1 MKQQKLLKTAFNLSL
16 VVALTACGQV
26 SPMSRYAPL
35 VQPPAPTTT
44 VNNLP
49 KIFVSENKPTL
60 PDGKLAVSMSFDM
73 DAELEKQATPATTT
87 KDAKDSKDSKT
98 TDATAEKDTQTTAPE
113 ATAATPSTQETK
125 VTLGST
131 KNFSVKITL
140 DDGQVLNKFTNVNWV
155 STNPEIG
162 TINRS
167 GAFTPVRE
175 GTTKVIASI
184 GGVAATI
191 NVVVA
196 PGNYI
201 WQQIQAPTQANLNAV
216 KIINDTEAWA
226 VGSGGT
232 VLHFL
237 RGTWY
242 NLTQQIL
249 PMTGGANLYGID
261 MLNNYDGWIVG
272 DNVILHL
279 ENGRWVKMPV
289 PVNGTFRSIDMQIV
303 QAGDPLNSGFGGINP
318 YGNTSMF
325 NPGGSPA
332 YMPITGPT
340 GWIVGENGDTS
351 IALRFDG
358 RTGWQPFATGVDH
371 PLYSVSSVGPRQAW
385 AAGGSSR
392 FTRPGIYQFDGESW
406 TKVKYTNS
414 LIDFN
419 KPTGKYTMKSIK
431 MLNTTQGWAV
441 GEYDPLLSSL
451 RGKRGAMFSFNSVK
465 NIWEEVK
472 FDAKVDKR
480 YEQVTFN
487 TVGMLAANKGWVLGT
502 TITAA
507 LDLSVNP
514 EINGN
519 LIQTDGNKMTP
530 ATDYQSRSLS
540 PSFNSIDLLEHG
552 NGIIVG
558 DNGLIM
564 HRQYDQ
570 NYRYQQGNFSN
581 FNGQAGSGY
590 LPGVNT
596 APQQY

>member
-16 VVALTACGQV
+16 IVALTACGQE

-35 VQPPAPTTT
+35 IQPPAPTTT
-44 VNNLP
+44 AINNLP
-49 KIFVSENKPTL
+49 KVFVSDNKPTL
-60 PDGKLAVSMSFDM
+60 PDGKLAVSMVFDM
-73 DAELEKQATPATTT
+73 DAELEKQATPAPA
-87 KDAKDSKDSKT
+87 AKDSKDNTDNKDSKT
-98 TDATAEKDTQTTAPE
+98 TANDVT
-113 ATAATPSTQETK
+113 TAATPSTQEIK
-125 VTLGST
+125 LTLGTT

-140 DDGQVLNKFTNVNWV
+140 DDGQILSKHTNVNWV
-155 STNPEIG
+155 STNPDIG
-162 TINRS
+162 AITRQ
-167 GAFTPVRE
+167 GTFTPVRE

-201 WQQIQAPTQANLNAV
+201 WQQIQAPTNANLNAV

-232 VLHFL
+232 ILHFL

-242 NLTQQIL
+242 NVTQMAM

-272 DNVILHL
+272 ENVILHL
-279 ENGRWVKMPV
+279 ENGMWVKRPA

-303 QAGDPLNSGFGGINP
+303 QAGDPMNSGAYGGMNP
-318 YGNTSMF
+318 YGNTNLF

-332 YMPITGPT
+332 YMPIVGPT

-358 RTGWQPFATGVDH
+358 RTGWQAFSTGINY

-385 AAGGSSR
+385 AAGGASR
-392 FTRPGIYQFDGESW
+392 LTRPGIYQFDGESW
-406 TKVKYTNS
+406 TKVRFTNA
-414 LIDFN
+414 LIDLN
-419 KPTGKYTMKSIK
+419 KPTGKYTMKSVK

-451 RGKRGAMFSFNSVK
+451 RGKRGAMFSFDAVK
-465 NIWEEVK
+465 NIWVEVK

-480 YEQVTFN
+480 FEQVTFN

-519 LIQTDGNKMTP
+519 LIQTDGTKMAP

-540 PSFNSIDLLEHG
+540 PSFNGIDLLEHG

-590 LPGVNT
+590 VPGVNT
-596 APQQY
+596 VPTPY